1 MTPITMFSLL
11 VFLLLAGLPV
21 AIVLGVVSTTWVMW
35 AGSSMQMIASRM
47 YAGIDVFVLM
57 AIPFFCLAGEIM
69 NRCGI
74 TDRLIQFV
82 NFVIGRVRGGLAQA
96 NIYSSLLFAGITGA
110 AVADVAALGSVF
122 IPAMEKQGY
131 TRRFSAMITA
141 ASSIIGPIIPPSIIV
156 VIYGAVTGIS
166 VGSIFAACMIPGVIV
181 GLSMSAYVAVLARI
195 RNFPKIEEPFELKG
209 FVICLKDSVLALIMP
224 LIIVGGIFTGVF
236 TPTEAAAIAVFYA
249 LLIGVVVYRTV
260 SISVVVQSV
269 YNAMRTSAM
278 LFFIIGFAN
287 ILGWIIARDQ
297 LPEAIARFLLT
308 LSSNPKILMLLVV
321 GLLLFVGT
329 WLEITASC
337 IILAPILA
345 PVMAHLG
352 IHPVH
357 FAVVMIVTLN
367 VGLITPPLGVAIFAA
382 VGVGKVSFEDVVR
395 EIWPFLIL
403 DLFVILLLT
412 FIPELSLA
420 IPRAL
425 GFVSP

>member
-74 TDRLIQFV
+74 TDRLIKFV

>member
-1 MTPITMFSLL
+1 MTPIMMFSLL

-21 AIVLGVVSTTWVMW
+21 AIVLGVVSTTWVMS

-82 NFVIGRVRGGLAQA
+82 NFIIGRVRGGLAQA

-131 TRRFSAMITA
+131 SRRFSATITA

-181 GLSMSAYVAVLARI
+181 GLSMSAYVAVLSRI
-195 RNFPKIEEPFELKG
+195 RDFPKIEEPFELKA
-209 FVICLKDSVLALIMP
+209 FVGCLKDSVLALIMP

-249 LLIGVVVYRTV
+249 FLIGVVVYRTV
-260 SISVVVQSV
+260 NIRVVVQSV
-269 YNAMRTSAM
+269 YSAMRTSSM
-278 LFFIIGFAN
+278 LLFIIGFAN

-297 LPEAIARFLLT
+297 LPETIARFLLT
-308 LSSNPKILMLLVV
+308 LSNNPKILMLLVV

-337 IILAPILA
+337 IILGPILA
-345 PVMAHLG
+345 PVMVHLG

-382 VGVGKVSFEDVVR
+382 VGVGKVSFEDVVK

-412 FIPELSLA
+412 FIPGLSLV
-420 IPRAL
+420 IPKVL
-425 GFVSP
+425 GFIS